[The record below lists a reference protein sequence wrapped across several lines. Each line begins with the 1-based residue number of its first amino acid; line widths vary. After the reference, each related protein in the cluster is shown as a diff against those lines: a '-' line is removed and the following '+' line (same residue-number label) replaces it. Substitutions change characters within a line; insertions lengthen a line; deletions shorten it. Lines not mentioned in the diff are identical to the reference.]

1 MRSKSGLKKALTKT
15 TLFIF
20 AGFLSSAASAMK
32 VDLSQGA
39 KVEFNATGKPD
50 MMSIKGTGAKAIGA
64 LESKDKTVNGEFTV
78 NLDELTT
85 DMDLRDEHMKEKYL
99 ETAKYKN
106 AVLKINQSD
115 IAEAIP
121 ADGTWNP
128 KNLKGLL
135 TLHGVTKEVPLNC
148 KLTVKDGTAK
158 GIVDFKIS
166 LPDYKIEI
174 PSFAGITVADEV
186 KIQVN
191 VANKVVP

>member
-1 MRSKSGLKKALTKT
+1 MPSKSGLKKALTNT
-15 TLFIF
+15 TFFIF
-20 AGFLSSAASAMK
+20 VGAISQSASAVK

-39 KVEFNATGKPD
+39 KVEFDATGKPD
-50 MMSIKGTGAKAIGA
+50 MMSIKGTGAKAVGS
-64 LESKDKTVNGEFTV
+64 LESKDKTVTGEFTV
-78 NLDELTT
+78 NLDEFTT

-99 ETAKYKN
+99 ETGKYKN

-115 IAEAIP
+115 VDEAFP

-148 KLTVKDGTAK
+148 KLSVKEGTAK
-158 GIVDFKIS
+158 GVVDFKIR
-166 LPDYKIEI
+166 LPDYKIDI

-191 VANKVVP
+191 VVNKVVP

>member
-15 TLFIF
+15 TLFLF
-20 AGFLSSAASAMK
+20 AGTLSLSASAMK
-32 VDLSQGA
+32 VDLAQGA
-39 KVEFNATGKPD
+39 KVEFDATGKPD
-50 MMSIKGTGAKAIGA
+50 MMSIKGTGAKAVGF
-64 LESKDKTVNGEFTV
+64 LESKEKSVSGEFTV
-78 NLDELTT
+78 NLDEFTT

-115 IAEAIP
+115 VAESIP
-121 ADGTWNP
+121 ADGSWNP

-148 KLTVKDGTAK
+148 KLTVKNGTAN
-158 GIVDFKIS
+158 GTVDFKIR

-186 KIQVN
+186 KIQVH